1 MSLKNIGSNRPTT
14 KQKPAGGDMEI
25 TEKFLRIDNHACD
38 RGYQW
43 WLENDKPTDVI
54 ATAKRLNSDDHNDW
68 ANWLIVRFMTHEQ
81 KVQYAIFAAE
91 QVIDIYEKKYPD
103 DDRPRKAI
111 EAAKN
116 YLKDKSLENK
126 NAAYAAAYDAAYAA
140 YAAADAYAYAAA
152 DDAADAAYVAA
163 AAADAAYA
171 AAAAAASY
179 AYAAAAAAAY
189 AADATADAADAAYV
203 AAYAAAYAAYAATD
217 AAYTAAADAADAAA
231 YAAYTAAASYA
242 YAAYAAAAAAP
253 INLIE
258 IIKRSIKEEV
268 AL

>member
-25 TEKFLRIDNHACD
+25 TEKFLRIDNHTCD

-91 QVIDIYEKKYPD
+91 QVIDIYEKKYPN

-126 NAAYAAAYDAAYAA
+126 NAAYTTATDAAYAA
-140 YAAADAYAYAAA
+140 YAAADAAAYAAA
-152 DDAADAAYVAA
+152 AADAAYVAA
-163 AAADAAYA
+163 AA
-171 AAAAAASY
+171 
-179 AYAAAAAAAY
+179 
-189 AADATADAADAAYV
+189 ADAADAAYV
-203 AAYAAAYAAYAATD
+203 AAYAAAYAAYAAAD
-217 AAYTAAADAADAAA
+217 AAYDAAAYTADAA
-231 YAAYTAAASYA
+231 A
-242 YAAYAAAAAAP
+242 YAAYAAAAAAYAAAYAAV
-253 INLIE
+253 
-258 IIKRSIKEEV
+258 KKEMQNKILEYGIG
-268 AL
+268 LLK

>member
-126 NAAYAAAYDAAYAA
+126 NAAYTDAAY
-140 YAAADAYAYAAA
+140 
-152 DDAADAAYVAA
+152 
-163 AAADAAYA
+163 
-171 AAAAAASY
+171 
-179 AYAAAAAAAY
+179 
-189 AADATADAADAAYV
+189 AAYV
-203 AAYAAAYAAYAATD
+203 AAYAAYAAYAAD
-217 AAYTAAADAADAAA
+217 AAADAADAAA

-242 YAAYAAAAAAP
+242 YAAYTTAAAAASYAYAAYTAAAAAYAAADDASV
-253 INLIE
+253 
-258 IIKRSIKEEV
+258 KKEMQNKILEYGV
-268 AL
+268 GLLK